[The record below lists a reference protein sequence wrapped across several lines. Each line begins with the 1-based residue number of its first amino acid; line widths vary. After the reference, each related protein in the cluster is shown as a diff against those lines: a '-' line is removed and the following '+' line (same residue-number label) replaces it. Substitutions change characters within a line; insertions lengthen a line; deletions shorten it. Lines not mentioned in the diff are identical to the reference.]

1 MDLVEFHKGSVVRKL
16 LTEECKAIMEA
27 LNCKI
32 TPKTFTGF
40 AYDTHACFQQSS
52 CTGKFLEILNKQ
64 DSAIKFKGKFEDYKK
79 SLNFLDINITNNTT
93 NKHYKFK
100 VHRKDT
106 VPNIHIK
113 PNSCI
118 NLALVKS
125 VFKCFLNQ
133 LTQYM

>member
-1 MDLVEFHKGSVVRKL
+1 
-16 LTEECKAIMEA
+16 MEA

-32 TPKTFTGF
+32 TPKTFRGF

-79 SLNFLDINITNNTT
+79 SLNFLDIIITNNTT

-113 PNSCI
+113 PNSFI